1 MFARGHAGRLAPSM
15 AAAKHSAKQ
24 ASAAKRFA
32 VTGVSAGKEEGP
44 EGLAPRL
51 GGRAGRHEA
60 ARDAGPATLA
70 HGRFDAASRLG
81 SAPEEGR
88 SECAEGGMGAWSR
101 NREVFSAHGSKDA
114 SIRLDLQP
122 FHIPV
127 LPSGR
132 HVRLDIITTWGDP
145 HYVGLSGLEMFDD
158 RGAPIRVSASSIS
171 ADPAD
176 INVLP
181 GLPCPS
187 PSPSPSPSPLRR
199 RCPCSPARACSR
211 VRACTALVPD
221 ATHTRG
227 LGIGQGTAA
236 TRARWTRWSTASTG
250 RVTTCTCG

>member
-88 SECAEGGMGAWSR
+88 SECAEGGVGAWSR

-187 PSPSPSPSPLRR
+187 PSPSPSPLPLRR

-221 ATHTRG
+221 ATHARG
-227 LGIGQGTAA
+227 RGIGQGTAA
-236 TRARWTRWSTASTG
+236 TRARCLR
-250 RVTTCTCG
+250 